1 MFLFRLISSIRL
13 VWKLLTDS
21 RVPFWIRIALP
32 LALIY
37 VISPIDILPD
47 FIPVMGRVDDII
59 AIVVGIMIL
68 LKLAPKKVV
77 TQYKKDDKTIIDGEY
92 REEDQE
98 NQNKN
103 GKSE

>member
-1 MFLFRLISSIRL
+1 M
-13 VWKLLTDS
+13 TDP
-21 RVPFWIRIALP
+21 RVPFWVRVALP

-37 VISPIDILPD
+37 VISPIDILTD

-77 TQYKKDDKTIIDGEY
+77 NQYKKDNKTIIDGKY

>member
-13 VWKLLTDS
+13 IWKLLTDS

-47 FIPVMGRVDDII
+47 FIPVIGRVDDII
-59 AIVVGIMIL
+59 AIVAGIMIL

-77 TQYKKDDKTIIDGEY
+77 NQHKKDNQTIIDGEY

-103 GKSE
+103 GKPK

>member
-59 AIVVGIMIL
+59 AIIAGIMIL

-77 TQYKKDDKTIIDGEY
+77 NQYKKDDKTIIDGEY

>member
-47 FIPVMGRVDDII
+47 FIPIMGRVDDII

-77 TQYKKDDKTIIDGEY
+77 NQHKKDNQTIIDGEY

-98 NQNKN
+98 DQNKN

>member
-47 FIPVMGRVDDII
+47 FIPIMGRVDDII
-59 AIVVGIMIL
+59 AIVAGIMIL

-77 TQYKKDDKTIIDGEY
+77 NQHKKDNQTIIDGEY

-98 NQNKN
+98 DQNKN

>member
-13 VWKLLTDS
+13 IWKLLTDS

-59 AIVVGIMIL
+59 AIVAGIMIL
-68 LKLAPKKVV
+68 LKLAPKKEVN
-77 TQYKKDDKTIIDGEY
+77 QYKKDDKTIIDGEY

>member
-21 RVPFWIRIALP
+21 RVPFWIRLALP

-59 AIVVGIMIL
+59 AIVAGIMIL

-77 TQYKKDDKTIIDGEY
+77 NQHKKDNQTIIDGEY

-98 NQNKN
+98 DQNKN

>member
-13 VWKLLTDS
+13 IWKLLTDS

-47 FIPVMGRVDDII
+47 FIPIMGRVDDII
-59 AIVVGIMIL
+59 AIVAGIMIL

-77 TQYKKDDKTIIDGEY
+77 NQYKKDDKTIIDGEY

-103 GKSE
+103 GKSK

>member
-1 MFLFRLISSIRL
+1 MFLFRLIGSIRL
-13 VWKLLTDS
+13 IWKLLTDS

-37 VISPIDILPD
+37 VISPIDIFPD
-47 FIPVMGRVDDII
+47 LVPIIGRVDDIV
-59 AIVVGIMIL
+59 AVVVGLMIL

-77 TQYKKDDKTIIDGEY
+77 NQYKKDDKTIIDGEY

-103 GKSE
+103 GKSK

>member
-59 AIVVGIMIL
+59 AIIAGIMIL

-77 TQYKKDDKTIIDGEY
+77 NQYKKDNKTIIDGEY

>member
-47 FIPVMGRVDDII
+47 FIPVIGRVDDII
-59 AIVVGIMIL
+59 AIVAGIMIL

-77 TQYKKDDKTIIDGEY
+77 NQHQKDNQTIIDGEY

>member
-1 MFLFRLISSIRL
+1 MFLFRLIGSIRL
-13 VWKLLTDS
+13 IWKLLTDS

-37 VISPIDILPD
+37 VISPIDIFPD
-47 FIPVMGRVDDII
+47 LIPIIGRVDDIV
-59 AIVVGIMIL
+59 AVVVGLMIL

-77 TQYKKDDKTIIDGEY
+77 NQHKKDNETIIDGEY

-98 NQNKN
+98 NEDKN
-103 GKSE
+103 GKPE

>member
-13 VWKLLTDS
+13 IWKLLTDS
-21 RVPFWIRIALP
+21 RVPFWIWIALP

-59 AIVVGIMIL
+59 AIIAGIMIL

-77 TQYKKDDKTIIDGEY
+77 NQYKKDDKTIIDGEY

>member
-1 MFLFRLISSIRL
+1 M
-13 VWKLLTDS
+13 TDP
-21 RVPFWIRIALP
+21 RVPFWVRVALP

-77 TQYKKDDKTIIDGEY
+77 NQYKKDNKTIIDGKY

>member
-13 VWKLLTDS
+13 IWKLLTDS

-47 FIPVMGRVDDII
+47 FIPVIGRVDDII
-59 AIVVGIMIL
+59 AIVAGIMIL

-77 TQYKKDDKTIIDGEY
+77 NQYKKDDKTIIDGEY

>member
-1 MFLFRLISSIRL
+1 MFLFKLISSIRL
-13 VWKLLTDS
+13 IWKLMTDP

-47 FIPVMGRVDDII
+47 FIPELGRVSHLVAII
-59 AIVVGIMIL
+59 VGIMIL

-77 TQYKKDDKTIIDGEY
+77 NQYKKDNKTIIDGKY

>member
-13 VWKLLTDS
+13 IWKLLTDS

-59 AIVVGIMIL
+59 AIVAGIMIL

-77 TQYKKDDKTIIDGEY
+77 NQHKKDNQTIIDGEY

-103 GKSE
+103 GKPK

>member
-13 VWKLLTDS
+13 IWKLLTDS

-59 AIVVGIMIL
+59 AIVAGIMIL

-77 TQYKKDDKTIIDGEY
+77 NQYKKDDKTIIDGEY

-98 NQNKN
+98 NKNQN
-103 GKSE
+103 GKSK

>member
-21 RVPFWIRIALP
+21 RVPFWVRIALP

-59 AIVVGIMIL
+59 AIVAGIMIL

-77 TQYKKDDKTIIDGEY
+77 NQHKKDNQTIIDGEY

-98 NQNKN
+98 NKDKN

>member
-13 VWKLLTDS
+13 IWKLLTDS

-59 AIVVGIMIL
+59 AIVAGIMIL

-77 TQYKKDDKTIIDGEY
+77 KQYKKDDKTIIDGEY

-103 GKSE
+103 GKSK

>member
-21 RVPFWIRIALP
+21 RVPFWIRLALP

-59 AIVVGIMIL
+59 SIVAGIMIL

-77 TQYKKDDKTIIDGEY
+77 NQHKKDNQTIIDGEY
-92 REEDQE
+92 REEDQAD
-98 NQNKN
+98 QNKN
-103 GKSE
+103 GKSK

>member
-13 VWKLLTDS
+13 IWKLLTDS

-32 LALIY
+32 LSLIY

-47 FIPVMGRVDDII
+47 FIPIMGRVDDII
-59 AIVVGIMIL
+59 AIVAGIMIL
-68 LKLAPKKVV
+68 LKLVPKKVV
-77 TQYKKDDKTIIDGEY
+77 NQHKKDNQTIIDGEY
-92 REEDQE
+92 REEDQAD
-98 NQNKN
+98 QNKN

>member
-37 VISPIDILPD
+37 VISPIDILPE

-59 AIVVGIMIL
+59 AVVAGIMIL

-77 TQYKKDDKTIIDGEY
+77 NQHKKDNQTIIDGEY

-98 NQNKN
+98 DQNKN

>member
-1 MFLFRLISSIRL
+1 MFLFKLISSIRL
-13 VWKLLTDS
+13 IWKLLTDS

-59 AIVVGIMIL
+59 AIVAGIMIL

-77 TQYKKDDKTIIDGEY
+77 KQYKKDDKTIIDGEY

-103 GKSE
+103 GKSK

>member
-13 VWKLLTDS
+13 IWKLLTDS

-77 TQYKKDDKTIIDGEY
+77 NQYKKDNKTIIDGEY
-92 REEDQE
+92 REEGPE
-98 NQNKN
+98 NKNKN

>member
-1 MFLFRLISSIRL
+1 
-13 VWKLLTDS
+13 
-21 RVPFWIRIALP
+21 
-32 LALIY
+32 
-37 VISPIDILPD
+37 
-47 FIPVMGRVDDII
+47 MGRVDDII

-77 TQYKKDDKTIIDGEY
+77 NQYKKDDKTIIDGEY

-98 NQNKN
+98 NQNEN

>member
-13 VWKLLTDS
+13 IWKLLTDS

-32 LALIY
+32 LALLY

-59 AIVVGIMIL
+59 AIVASIMIL

-77 TQYKKDDKTIIDGEY
+77 NQYKKDDKTIIDGEY

-103 GKSE
+103 GKSK

>member
-21 RVPFWIRIALP
+21 RVPFWVRIALP

-59 AIVVGIMIL
+59 AIVAGIMIL

-77 TQYKKDDKTIIDGEY
+77 NQHKEDNQTIIDGEY

-98 NQNKN
+98 NKDKN

>member
-13 VWKLLTDS
+13 IWKLLTDS

-47 FIPVMGRVDDII
+47 FIPVVGRVDDII
-59 AIVVGIMIL
+59 AIIAGIMIL

-77 TQYKKDDKTIIDGEY
+77 NQYKKDNKTIIDGEY

>member
-13 VWKLLTDS
+13 IWKLLTDS

-59 AIVVGIMIL
+59 AIVAGIMIL

-77 TQYKKDDKTIIDGEY
+77 NLYKKDDKTIIDGEY

>member
-13 VWKLLTDS
+13 IWKLLTDS

-32 LALIY
+32 LALLY

-59 AIVVGIMIL
+59 AIVAGIMIL

-77 TQYKKDDKTIIDGEY
+77 NQYKKDDKTIIDGEY

-103 GKSE
+103 GKSK

>member
-59 AIVVGIMIL
+59 AIVAGIMIL

-77 TQYKKDDKTIIDGEY
+77 NQHKKDNQTIIDGEY
-92 REEDQE
+92 REEDQAD
-98 NQNKN
+98 QNKN

>member
-13 VWKLLTDS
+13 IWKLLTDS

-59 AIVVGIMIL
+59 AIVAGIMIL

-77 TQYKKDDKTIIDGEY
+77 NQHKKDNQTIIDGEY
-92 REEDQE
+92 REEDQAD
-98 NQNKN
+98 QNKN

>member
-13 VWKLLTDS
+13 IWKLLTDS

-47 FIPVMGRVDDII
+47 FIPIMGRVDDII
-59 AIVVGIMIL
+59 AIVAGIMIL

-77 TQYKKDDKTIIDGEY
+77 NQYKKDDKTIIDGEY

>member
-59 AIVVGIMIL
+59 AIVAGIMIL

-77 TQYKKDDKTIIDGEY
+77 NQYKKDNKTIIDGEY

-98 NQNKN
+98 NKNQN
-103 GKSE
+103 GKSK

>member
-13 VWKLLTDS
+13 IWKLLTDS

-32 LALIY
+32 VALIY

-47 FIPVMGRVDDII
+47 FIPVIGRVDDII
-59 AIVVGIMIL
+59 AIIAGIMIL

-77 TQYKKDDKTIIDGEY
+77 NQYKKDNKTIIDGEY

-103 GKSE
+103 GKPK

>member
-13 VWKLLTDS
+13 IWKLLTDS

-37 VISPIDILPD
+37 VISPIDFLPD

-59 AIVVGIMIL
+59 AIVAGIMIL

-77 TQYKKDDKTIIDGEY
+77 NQYKKDDKTIIDGEY

>member
-13 VWKLLTDS
+13 IWKLLTDS

-59 AIVVGIMIL
+59 AIVAGIMIL

-77 TQYKKDDKTIIDGEY
+77 NQHKKDNQTIIDGEY

-98 NQNKN
+98 DQNKN

>member
-13 VWKLLTDS
+13 IWKLLTDS

-59 AIVVGIMIL
+59 AVVAGIMIL

-77 TQYKKDDKTIIDGEY
+77 NQHKKDNQTIIDGEY

-98 NQNKN
+98 DQNKN

>member
-47 FIPVMGRVDDII
+47 FIPIMGRVDDMI
-59 AIVVGIMIL
+59 AIVAGIMIL

-77 TQYKKDDKTIIDGEY
+77 NQHKKDNQTIIDGEY

-98 NQNKN
+98 DQNKN